1 LHISDREIIK
11 KINFKNMKIN
21 KHLSIMLMLAIMATA
36 TGFSQSKITVKGS
49 DTMVILAQ
57 KWAELYMKNNS
68 SAVIQVTGG
77 GSGVGITALI
87 NGTTDICNSSRPMK
101 QTEIEKLKARYN
113 TLGVQIPC
121 AKDGI
126 TIFLN
131 DANKIQELSIKQL
144 SDIYQGKI
152 RNWKELGGVDA
163 EIRLYGRENS
173 SGTYTYF
180 HDEVVN
186 GDYAASVQTLPGTAA
201 VVNAVKKDVYGIG
214 YGGAAYATGVKHAKV
229 KKDDKSPAILP
240 TPESIG
246 KGEYPITRFLY
257 MYLRNRPTGETKKY
271 IDWILSKEGQ
281 MIVTEVGYFPYK

>member
-1 LHISDREIIK
+1 MK
-11 KINFKNMKIN
+11 KNRF
-21 KHLSIMLMLAIMATA
+21 LTIMLSMILVLSA

-57 KWAELYMKNNS
+57 KWAELYMKSNPS
-68 SAVIQVTGG
+68 TVIQVTGG

-87 NGTTDICNSSRPMK
+87 NGTTDICNASRPMK

-131 DANKIQELSIKQL
+131 EANKVQELSIKQL

-152 RNWKELGGVDA
+152 RNWKELGGNDA

-201 VVNAVKKDVYGIG
+201 VVNAVKKDVNGIG
-214 YGGAAYATGVKHAKV
+214 YGGAAYAQGVKHAKV

-257 MYLRNRPTGETKKY
+257 MYLRNRPTGDTKKY
-271 IDWILSKEGQ
+271 VDWILSAEGQ

>member
-1 LHISDREIIK
+1 MKNIK
-11 KINFKNMKIN
+11 MFP
-21 KHLSIMLMLAIMATA
+21 IMLSMALMVSA
-36 TGFSQSKITVKGS
+36 KGFSQTKITVKGS

-57 KWAELYMKNNS
+57 KWAELYMKNNP
-68 SAVIQVTGG
+68 SAAIQVTGG

-101 QTEIEKLKARYN
+101 QPEIEKLKDRYN

-131 DANKIQELSIKQL
+131 EANKVAELSIKQL

-152 RNWKELGGVDA
+152 RNWKELGGNDA

-180 HDEVVN
+180 LDEVVK

-201 VVNAVKKDVYGIG
+201 VVNAVKKDVNGIG
-214 YGGAAYATGVKHAKV
+214 YGGAAYAAGVKHAKV
-229 KKDDKSPAILP
+229 KKDAGSPGILP
-240 TPESIG
+240 TAENIK
-246 KGEYPITRFLY
+246 KGDYPITRFLY

-271 IDWILSKEGQ
+271 IDWILSQEGQ

>member
-1 LHISDREIIK
+1 MK
-11 KINFKNMKIN
+11 NNKIFT
-21 KHLSIMLMLAIMATA
+21 IMLIMALMVSA
-36 TGFSQSKITVKGS
+36 AGFSQAKITVKGS

-57 KWAELYMKNNS
+57 KWAELYMKSNPS
-68 SAVIQVTGG
+68 TAIQVTGG

-101 QTEIEKLKARYN
+101 QAEIEKLKERYN

-131 DANKIQELSIKQL
+131 EANKVAELSVKQL

-152 RNWKELGGVDA
+152 KNWKELGGNDA

-180 HDEVVN
+180 LDEVVK

-201 VVNAVKKDVYGIG
+201 VVNAVKKDVNGIG
-214 YGGAAYATGVKHAKV
+214 YGGAAYAAGVKHAKV
-229 KKDDKSPAILP
+229 KKDAGSPGILP
-240 TPESIG
+240 TAENIK
-246 KGEYPITRFLY
+246 KGDYPITRFLY

-271 IDWILSKEGQ
+271 IDWLLSPEGQ